1 MIGENCVISHS
12 KRRKLC
18 LLYRAKKSIETL
30 PDYRL
35 SVVFDDGR
43 RLVYDV
49 GEDIEQIE
57 EFRVLK
63 QIPHLWEQAQVDS
76 SRTCVYWN
84 DRIDLLSDTLYEYGV
99 PQYPVCDEA
108 LPHVAEE

>member
-1 MIGENCVISHS
+1 MNTLPRI
-12 KRRKLC
+12 
-18 LLYRAKKSIETL
+18 KSIEAL

-43 RLVYDV
+43 RVIYDV
-49 GEDIEQIE
+49 GEDIKQIE
-57 EFRVLK
+57 EFRMLK
-63 QIPHLWEQAQVDS
+63 QIPHLWEQVQVDR

-84 DRIDLLSDTLYEYGV
+84 DRIYLPSDTLYEYGV
-99 PQYPVCDEA
+99 PQFSTDDED

>member
-1 MIGENCVISHS
+1 MNTFPRI
-12 KRRKLC
+12 
-18 LLYRAKKSIETL
+18 KSIETL

-35 SVVFDDGR
+35 SVVLDDGR
-43 RLVYDV
+43 RVVYDV

-84 DRIDLLSDTLYEYGV
+84 DRIDLPSETLYEYGV
-99 PQYPVCDEA
+99 PHYSLSDEA